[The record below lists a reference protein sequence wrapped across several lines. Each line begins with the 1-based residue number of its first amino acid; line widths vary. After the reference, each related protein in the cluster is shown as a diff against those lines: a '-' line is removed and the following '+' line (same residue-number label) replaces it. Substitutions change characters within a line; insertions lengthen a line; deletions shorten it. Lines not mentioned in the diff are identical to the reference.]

1 MRAADLTTAA
11 VLFLLGAVVLFD
23 AVRLGIGWGTD
34 GPKSGFFPFWLAA
47 LMMAACVAIAAH
59 AARREASRPFVT
71 REQLSPVLK
80 VLWPAVA
87 MVAATEVVGM
97 YVAADVGHHPVDLAL
112 LGRALRWRDHVDPLQ
127 HSGRAVVRGHHV
139 RLLSA
144 RAAGAE
150 RAGAD
155 RGLHVVV
162 RRRALLHRAHHAVR
176 AAARG

>member
-71 REQLSPVLK
+71 REQLI
-80 VLWPAVA
+80 
-87 MVAATEVVGM
+87 G
-97 YVAADVGHHPVDLAL
+97 
-112 LGRALRWRDHVDPLQ
+112 PLHQ
-127 HSGRAVVRGHHV
+127 FVHG
-139 RLLSA
+139 
-144 RAAGAE
+144 
-150 RAGAD
+150 
-155 RGLHVVV
+155 
-162 RRRALLHRAHHAVR
+162 
-176 AAARG
+176 